1 MTPTR
6 GSVTDQSLGSET
18 KPATCCRWRGVASTI
33 YTDFISDCSQSCHP
47 LSTLTN
53 GALPPIILFI
63 LLWMVCLFSR
73 QPATFFPEVMLTECS
88 IPLAPLL
95 CWVVVRLSK
104 KSKGNFEQYFHDNL
118 WGLFERAVVCLDPRL
133 IVFLLVMD
141 RLTCYHLLST
151 CHVARVLCVSSCFLS
166 LRLLLKPNV
175 LFQLCLVLQIVW
187 VSGSSVNFFTAHG
200 LEESQQH
207 NLKLCFNSVRRINWW

>member
-1 MTPTR
+1 M
-6 GSVTDQSLGSET
+6 
-18 KPATCCRWRGVASTI
+18 KWRQLVVLWLTSHNKACHMLQMKRSGLHCL
-33 YTDFISDCSQSCHP
+33 YRLYQWCSQSCHP

-104 KSKGNFEQYFHDNL
+104 KSKGNFEQYFHDNV
-118 WGLFERAVVCLDPRL
+118 WGLFWACSRL
-133 IVFLLVMD
+133 LRPLVDCVSFSDGPVNMLSSPVDLSCGLCPLCFLL
-141 RLTCYHLLST
+141 LPLPASPFK
-151 CHVARVLCVSSCFLS
+151 A
-166 LRLLLKPNV
+166 
-175 LFQLCLVLQIVW
+175 
-187 VSGSSVNFFTAHG
+187 
-200 LEESQQH
+200 
-207 NLKLCFNSVRRINWW
+207 